1 MSTKPS
7 SSTST
12 VQVWINPKVCVK
24 FPFEPYECQRIFMK
38 NVIDVLDSKLDAAL
52 ESPTGTGKTL
62 SLLCSTLAWVNREK
76 ETKPLDFATWQASGA
91 GGAGTEDN
99 LKKTFI
105 PTIFY
110 ASRTHSQL
118 EQVVHELNR
127 TEYKWVKTT
136 ILGSREHF
144 CINQKVKKI
153 KESNRQAHVC
163 RGLVSKRSCHYHNK
177 FDACTTDKMTELLD
191 TGEAMDIEDFVK
203 LGIQKSI
210 CPYYMSRQRSETA
223 ELILLPY
230 NYIIDPKMRR
240 RYKLDL
246 KNSIVIFDEAH
257 NLESICESNASTE
270 LTSTSIALCIEELKK
285 VLALLVDEEET
296 ARAEAD
302 GCTEAFGSQKVD
314 LTKKLIENLKTEDLM
329 ALLEKVF
336 SLEEEI
342 DKLFESD
349 KLKNIPP
356 LDGKA
361 SDGDV
366 LLEVLAQTGFDG
378 NSVERFVDVLRD
390 AISYLLSKSEEVAL
404 TEKGDGMETLADF
417 LLSIYSTHAQE
428 VAAAVGDESVK
439 LADRIDL
446 KTVAGNCKLYI
457 KKEEG
462 SGKLTIK
469 YFCFQAS
476 ISMRMLKMRGVRNVL
491 LASGTLSPIQAF
503 TYNMGL
509 NFGSILENEHA
520 LKQVPV
526 LTSIVTRGKRGG
538 LTGSFQN
545 RKNIDYV
552 TDVGESLIRVMEATP
567 QGILVFF
574 SSYSQMDEL
583 VSTWKATKRSNDS
596 LETLWERME
605 KSKKVVVEPRAKE
618 ELAAVRLRYTQG
630 VSEPHGAALL
640 AVCRG
645 KVSEGIDFCD
655 AESRAVII
663 VGIPYP
669 PIHDERVVLKKM
681 YLDDL
686 MGRKDK
692 SHERQS
698 SQDWYQ
704 MEAFRAVNQAI
715 GRVLRHKNDFGTVVL
730 LDTRYSSAKPEMFPK
745 WLRSTISRIDSDGCA
760 LRTARFFKERG
771 HLIEKSQSD
780 YQKKQAKQCKSFRQK
795 KLIVASGQK
804 DEIKDITLEDMFSP
818 TNIKSEK
825 KENVKLRPPSLATS
839 SSSSV
844 FSLPTNEDELQ
855 IKKWE
860 QENDIQTPSS
870 RNFDSNKRKF
880 KMETPDS
887 SVQTQRNE
895 PPKKKKVVL
904 LTRDTLPEKYQK
916 ALEIPTSEL
925 TKNMSYDNQKQFV
938 ATLKGYKTSNIEWEE
953 VFQRLH
959 PIFIPQKPE
968 LFISCSNILRCEDKM
983 KYLRKAIGIKLY

>member
-1 MSTKPS
+1 MVGRCEMIHTKRKKI
-7 SSTST
+7 
-12 VQVWINPKVCVK
+12 Q
-24 FPFEPYECQRIFMK
+24 
-38 NVIDVLDSKLDAAL
+38 KLDAAL

-62 SLLCSTLAWVNREK
+62 SLLCSTLAWVQKLK
-76 ETKPLDFATWQASGA
+76 ESKPMDFATWQSSGA
-91 GGAGTEDN
+91 GGAEKTEDK
-99 LKKTFI
+99 LKNSFI

-163 RGLVSKRSCHYHNK
+163 RGLVSKRSCHYYNK
-177 FDACTTDKMTELLD
+177 FDALTTDKANEILEK
-191 TGEAMDIEDFVK
+191 GEAMDIEDFVK
-203 LGIQKSI
+203 IGTQNSI
-210 CPYYMSRQRSETA
+210 CPYFMSRQRSETA

-257 NLESICESNASTE
+257 NLESICESNASAE
-270 LTSTSIALCIEELKK
+270 LSSTSIALCIEELKK
-285 VLALLVDEEET
+285 VLALLVEEEEN
-296 ARAEAD
+296 AREEAD
-302 GCTEAFGSQKVD
+302 NETEAFGTQKID
-314 LTKKLIENLKTEDLM
+314 LTKKLIENLRTEDLM

-336 SLEEEI
+336 TLEENF

-349 KLKNIPP
+349 QLKSVPP

-361 SDGDV
+361 SDGAI
-366 LLEVLAQTGFDG
+366 LLETLANSGCDG

-390 AISYLLSKSEEVAL
+390 AISYLLSKNEEVSL
-404 TEKGDGMETLADF
+404 TEKGDGMESVADF

-428 VAAAVGDESVK
+428 VAAAVGDEHIK
-439 LADRIDL
+439 LADRVDPA
-446 KTVAGNCKLYI
+446 TVARNCKLYI
-457 KKEEG
+457 RKD
-462 SGKLTIK
+462 SGKLVIK

-509 NFGSILENEHA
+509 NFGAILENEHA

-526 LTSIVTRGKRGG
+526 LTSIVTRGKHGG
-538 LTGSFQN
+538 LVGSFQN
-545 RKNIDYV
+545 RKNIEYV
-552 TDVGESLIRVMEATP
+552 SDVGESLIRVMETTP
-567 QGILVFF
+567 QGVLVFF

-583 VSTWKATKRSNDS
+583 VEVWKKTKRGASDS
-596 LETLWERME
+596 PETFWEKME
-605 KSKKVVVEPRAKE
+605 KTKKIAVEPRAKE
-618 ELAAVRLRYTQG
+618 QLAAVRLRYTQG

-686 MGRKDK
+686 MGRKDLTN
-692 SHERQS
+692 EPQS
-698 SQDWYQ
+698 SRDWYQ

-730 LDTRYSSAKPEMFPK
+730 IDTRYASAKPEMFPK
-745 WLRSTISRIDSDGCA
+745 WLRNTISRCDSNNCA
-760 LRTARFFKERG
+760 LKTARFFKERG
-771 HLIEKSQSD
+771 HLIENSKSE
-780 YQKKQAKQCKSFRQK
+780 YIKKQAKTCKSFRQVK
-795 KLIVASGQK
+795 SQSASNPK
-804 DEIKDITLEDMFSP
+804 DDITDITLEDMFSP
-818 TNIKSEK
+818 ANMKIEK
-825 KENVKLRPPSLATS
+825 KEKIEPRPIKYDS

-844 FSLPTNEDELQ
+844 FSLPTNEDELKV
-855 IKKWE
+855 KKWE
-860 QENDIQTPSS
+860 QENDSQTNVSS
-870 RNFDSNKRKF
+870 SSDLNKRKY
-880 KMETPDS
+880 KAETPGNS
-887 SVQTQRNE
+887 SGQHVVSGSE
-895 PPKKKKVVL
+895 PPKKRKMVL
-904 LTRDTLPEKYQK
+904 LTRETLPEKYQN
-916 ALEIPTSEL
+916 ALNIPTSEL
-925 TKNMSYDNQKQFV
+925 TKGMSLDNQKQFV
-938 ATLKGYKTSNIEWEE
+938 ATLKGYKATNMEWQE

-959 PIFIPQKPE
+959 QIFIPDRPD
-968 LFISCSNILRCEDKM
+968 LFISCSNILRSEDKM
-983 KYLRKAIGIKLY
+983 KYIRRSLGMKINY